1 MYESHKNTIMIH
13 TEILYNSVFRFHNC
27 NTCKNQLK
35 YKFCTI
41 LKINRLIAIEIND
54 YSKNCSSTK
63 ELQDHSKS
71 DLRSDQDILFKK

>member
-1 MYESHKNTIMIH
+1 MYDSPHQNTIMIH
-13 TEILYNSVFRFHNC
+13 TEILYNSVCRFHNC

-54 YSKNCSSTK
+54 YSKNCSSNALIYFYT
-63 ELQDHSKS
+63 
-71 DLRSDQDILFKK
+71 

>member
-1 MYESHKNTIMIH
+1 MIH

-41 LKINRLIAIEIND
+41 LKINRLIAIEMND
-54 YSKNCSSTK
+54 YAKKATDQTV
-63 ELQDHSKS
+63 ELQKS
-71 DLRSDQDILFKK
+71 LHFIVSRLMEE